1 MLNHITEDHGVN
13 ETGTLQ
19 GESVEPGRHGVR
31 DPAPAGRHQ
40 ATGRTNQR
48 MKWEKEVNKI
58 VIECWIKS
66 EPSKR
71 KYRQRMKKIWDE
83 IGAFPVTEQRLAD
96 QAKHIR
102 VNKWL
107 TDTEIEEID
116 RRCRDIIHE
125 EETGDS
131 TDNEGSREEEQG
143 AQGNGIDQQ
152 HVMEIQVDTD
162 QECTGESSIG
172 QNGEKQE
179 VQLLEEREGNGV
191 FPEDDEIVV
200 GRAEIERYDEEEKEL
215 LKKVLNEIK
224 QNPAKLPQNLR
235 YYDRKKVKAATMKVS
250 KVIALIRTESITE
263 TNIVLRAAGNVV
275 AEMVGHK
282 NQES

>member
-1 MLNHITEDHGVN
+1 METIKHNLKLSEILNHIIEDNGVN
-13 ETGTLQ
+13 ETGALQ
-19 GESVEPGRHGVR
+19 GESVVPGRHGVP
-31 DPAPAGRHQ
+31 DPAPTGRHQ

-71 KYRQRMKKIWDE
+71 KYQQGMKKIWDE
-83 IGAFPVTEQRLAD
+83 VGVFPFTEQRLAD
-96 QAKHIR
+96 QARQIR

-107 TDTEIEEID
+107 TDTEMEEID

-131 TDNEGSREEEQG
+131 TDNGGSREEEQG

-162 QECTGESSIG
+162 QECTGKSSMG
-172 QNGEKQE
+172 QY
-179 VQLLEEREGNGV
+179 EENGV
-191 FPEDDEIVV
+191 W
-200 GRAEIERYDEEEKEL
+200 RER
-215 LKKVLNEIK
+215 
-224 QNPAKLPQNLR
+224 
-235 YYDRKKVKAATMKVS
+235 
-250 KVIALIRTESITE
+250 
-263 TNIVLRAAGNVV
+263 
-275 AEMVGHK
+275 
-282 NQES
+282 

>member
-1 MLNHITEDHGVN
+1 METIKHNLKLSEILNHIIEDNGVN

-19 GESVEPGRHGVR
+19 GESVAPSRHGVP

-48 MKWEKEVNKI
+48 IKCKKEVNKI
-58 VIECWIKS
+58 VIACWIKS

-71 KYRQRMKKIWDE
+71 KYRQGMKKIWDE
-83 IGAFPVTEQRLAD
+83 IGVFPVTEQRLAD
-96 QAKHIR
+96 QARQIR

-143 AQGNGIDQQ
+143 NSIDQQ
-152 HVMEIQVDTD
+152 HVMEIQVDID
-162 QECTGESSIG
+162 QECTGESSMG

-200 GRAEIERYDEEEKEL
+200 GRADIERGKE
-215 LKKVLNEIK
+215 
-224 QNPAKLPQNLR
+224 
-235 YYDRKKVKAATMKVS
+235 
-250 KVIALIRTESITE
+250 
-263 TNIVLRAAGNVV
+263 
-275 AEMVGHK
+275 
-282 NQES
+282 